1 MLVNGCFCCAG
12 IQYHIYM
19 YEGCGAMKKTKLIA
33 LFLTCL
39 LSGIVFSVD
48 NQKVKAGLDVFLVD
62 HLAALEG
69 KSVGIITNQ
78 TGISSSGEH
87 IVDILTGIE
96 DVSIGALF
104 APEHGIRGDLPD
116 GTKMDSYTD
125 DRTGIRVWSLYGE
138 NLKPTEK
145 MLADVDVLIYD
156 IQDVGARFYT
166 YISTLGLAMEA
177 AAEYRKQ
184 FIVLDRPDPVNG
196 ETVEGPILEK
206 QHASFVGQYP
216 IPVRYGMT
224 PGELAR
230 MIKGEEW
237 LKGLGELDLKVIP
250 MEGWQRKM
258 WFDDTGLPWIKP
270 SPNIPSILTAAVYPG
285 LCVIEALNV
294 SEGRGTMRPFE
305 QIGAPWID
313 GFKLAGTM
321 NAYHLPGIYF
331 KPITFTPVMLPQAAP
346 WNKYRD
352 QDVHGLSL
360 IVTDRETLRPL
371 QVMTHLLVTLKK
383 HYPAELE
390 LRENLERLI
399 GISSFRRSIDE
410 LRSPDEILAEWEPGI
425 QAFKKARQKYLL
437 YE

>member
-1 MLVNGCFCCAG
+1 
-12 IQYHIYM
+12 
-19 YEGCGAMKKTKLIA
+19 MKKTEIGA
-33 LFLTCL
+33 LVLTCL
-39 LSGIVFSVD
+39 LSGVVSGMD
-48 NQKVKAGLDVFLVD
+48 NIKVKAGLDVFLAD
-62 HLAALEG
+62 HLEPLKG
-69 KSVGIITNQ
+69 KNIGIITNQ

-87 IVDILTGIE
+87 IVDILAGIE
-96 DVSIGALF
+96 DLSISALF

-116 GTKMDSYTD
+116 GIKMESYSD
-125 DRTGIRVWSLYGE
+125 ERTGIRVWSLYGE
-138 NLKPTEK
+138 NLKPTEE

-177 AAEYRKQ
+177 AAEYGKQ
-184 FIVLDRPDPVNG
+184 FIVLDRPDPING
-196 ETVEGPILEK
+196 GTVEGPILEK

-237 LKGLGELDLKVIP
+237 MEGMGELDLKVIP
-250 MEGWQRKM
+250 MEGWQRNM
-258 WFDDTGLPWIKP
+258 WFDDTGLPWIRP
-270 SPNIPSILTAAVYPG
+270 SPNIPSILTATVYPG
-285 LCVIEALNV
+285 LCMIEALNV

-313 GFKLAGTM
+313 GFKLADIM
-321 NAYHLPGIYF
+321 NSYRLPGIYF
-331 KPITFTPVMLPQAAP
+331 RPITFTPVMLPQAAP

-352 QDVHGLSL
+352 QDVHGLNL

-371 QVMTHLLVTLKK
+371 QVVTYLLIALKR

-399 GISSFRRSIDE
+399 GISSFRKSIDG
-410 LRSPDEILAEWEPGI
+410 LRSPDEILADWEPGI
-425 QAFKKARQKYLL
+425 QAFEKARQKYLL